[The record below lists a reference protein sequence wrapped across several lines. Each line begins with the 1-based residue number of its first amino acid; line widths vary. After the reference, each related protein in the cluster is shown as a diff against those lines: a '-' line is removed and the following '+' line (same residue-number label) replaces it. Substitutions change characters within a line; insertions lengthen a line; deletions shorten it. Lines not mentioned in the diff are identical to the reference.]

1 MKSFKFLLLTIALF
15 LYGFITV
22 VTCAAVWNADTKAVL
37 DVAAGLLFALN
48 AFVIYR
54 KAMAL
59 SDQIKKNG
67 ITN

>member
-22 VTCAAVWNADTKAVL
+22 VTRAAVWNADTKAVI